1 MNDMLFNTLLR
12 NVGLFITLSFACLTY
27 IKSNPDIYIRK
38 IILSISLIF
47 LSISYILNTRIM
59 RSKVEVKRSN
69 QNISNL
75 IFVIHVI
82 LLFYIL
88 NLLIFKKMK

>member
-27 IKSNPDIYIRK
+27 IKSNPHIYIRK

-69 QNISNL
+69 QNISKL

>member
-69 QNISNL
+69 QNISKL